1 MARIGRMTNSIT
13 AIKPERLAQYAK
25 DFNADRA
32 NLVAA
37 NAAVSSGVLEAATDY
52 KGQRAL
58 PRDFSI
64 ELKQGSITNQRR
76 SGRCWMFASLNT
88 LRYELMHQWGLD
100 DFEFSE
106 TYLFFWDAMEKS
118 NTYLENVFA
127 TLDEPTD
134 SRLFQEINY
143 GPADDGG
150 WWQMFAALV
159 DKYGLVPKSAYPESA
174 NSKDSD
180 AFKQYLNSRLRQFAA
195 DLRERYA
202 AGATV
207 DELRAVKDDDMS
219 TVYRMC
225 AISLGEPPER
235 FDFLAR
241 ANDDKND
248 KSDKGDKRDADAANG
263 AKSDSGDKGAEP
275 KTGKDERRQIREYNI
290 TPMEFYRKY
299 VPVDV
304 NDLVTLC
311 NVPMASRPYG
321 KRYRIRFTANVAEGG
336 DMEFVN
342 VPLFV
347 FKKAAVDQISAGDR
361 IWFACD
367 CTQFS
372 LRGAGY
378 FDCGTVRVDQLFG
391 TEFTGDKAHGLE
403 YGDSP
408 SNHAMTFTG
417 VNLDEDGKPNRWKVE
432 NSWGKDAGKDGYYVM
447 SDAWFDRYVTELIIR
462 KEYLDDATRALLTTD
477 PAERDPGQ
485 PLTRRA
491 R

>member
-225 AISLGEPPER
+225 AISLGEPPEK

-241 ANDDKND
+241 VSDDDKKDD
-248 KSDKGDKRDADAANG
+248 K
-263 AKSDSGDKGAEP
+263 KSG
-275 KTGKDERRQIREYNI
+275 
-290 TPMEFYRKY
+290 
-299 VPVDV
+299 
-304 NDLVTLC
+304 
-311 NVPMASRPYG
+311 
-321 KRYRIRFTANVAEGG
+321 
-336 DMEFVN
+336 
-342 VPLFV
+342 
-347 FKKAAVDQISAGDR
+347 
-361 IWFACD
+361 
-367 CTQFS
+367 
-372 LRGAGY
+372 
-378 FDCGTVRVDQLFG
+378 
-391 TEFTGDKAHGLE
+391 
-403 YGDSP
+403 
-408 SNHAMTFTG
+408 
-417 VNLDEDGKPNRWKVE
+417 
-432 NSWGKDAGKDGYYVM
+432 
-447 SDAWFDRYVTELIIR
+447 
-462 KEYLDDATRALLTTD
+462 
-477 PAERDPGQ
+477 
-485 PLTRRA
+485 
-491 R
+491 

>member
-1 MARIGRMTNSIT
+1 MTESTEHTEAAAALDPQLI
-13 AIKPERLAQYAK
+13 RRYAEE
-25 DFNADRA
+25 FNADRA

-37 NAAVSSGVLEAATDY
+37 NAAVSTGVLAAATDY
-52 KGQRAL
+52 KGTRSL

-76 SGRCWMFASLNT
+76 SGRCWMFAALNT
-88 LRYELMHQWGLD
+88 LRYEVMHRWNLD

-118 NTYLENVFA
+118 NTYLENVL
-127 TLDEPTD
+127 TTIDESTD
-134 SRLFQEINY
+134 SRIFQEINY

-159 DKYGLVPKSAYPESA
+159 NKYGLVPKSAYPESA

-180 AFKQYLNSRLRQFAA
+180 AFKQYLNSKLREFAA
-195 DLRERYA
+195 DLRDRHA
-202 AGATV
+202 AGATM
-207 DELRAVKDDDMS
+207 EQLRAIKNEDMS
-219 TVYRMC
+219 TVYRIC

-241 ANDDKND
+241 VNDDAKKDDKKGDAKDSKDAKDAKND
-248 KSDKGDKRDADAANG
+248 AAAPKS
-263 AKSDSGDKGAEP
+263 
-275 KTGKDERRQIREYNI
+275 GKDERGQIREFGI

-311 NVPMASRPYG
+311 NVPMASRPFN
-321 KRYRIRFTANVAEGG
+321 KRYRIRFTANVAEAG

-342 VPLFV
+342 VPLDV
-347 FKKAAVDQISAGDR
+347 FRKAAVDQIAAGHP

-367 CTQFS
+367 CTQFA

-378 FDCGTVRVDQLFG
+378 FDRDTVRVDQLFG
-391 TEFTGDKAHGLE
+391 TDFTFDKAQGLE

-417 VNLDEDGKPNRWKVE
+417 VNLGEDGKPDRWKVE
-432 NSWGKDAGKDGYYVM
+432 NSWGKDNGEDGYYVA
-447 SDAWFDRYVTELIIR
+447 SGAWFDRYVTEIIIR
-462 KEYLDDATRALLTTD
+462 KEYLDEATRAVLGTEPIELE
-477 PAERDPGQ
+477 PWE
-485 PLTRRA
+485 PLTKRA